1 MIAVGRPYPERA
13 EVSVSARSRRTGRRA
28 QGLTVGRYQGRRSAL
43 LKVEAS
49 IASPGRSPRRE
60 DVVAKFHITVHGADR
75 AAMADIVRV
84 HGVRVY
90 GQTLKG
96 SGAGFQVDGVGDDA
110 VIGRLTKAGY
120 RVDRH
125 EDLDESARESLRD
138 VGTGNRF
145 AAEAAAALRDVR

>member
-1 MIAVGRPYPERA
+1 MQVSGAPVRPPA
-13 EVSVSARSRRTGRRA
+13 GGRRDRLA
-28 QGLTVGRYQGRRSAL
+28 GPVAEEG
-43 LKVEAS
+43 
-49 IASPGRSPRRE
+49 

-90 GQTLKG
+90 AQTLKQ

-110 VIGRLTKAGY
+110 VIGTLTQAGY

-125 EDLDESARESLRD
+125 EDLDEAGRESLKE

-145 AAEAAAALRDVR
+145 AAEAAAALRDAR